1 MVAKARANNE
11 QWFQDAHYD
20 GTSNPSTLAGSLLTH
35 DVRWPWLGIS
45 HLDEATVAEWML
57 TSLDQTHSASS
68 SIGLSRRSPV
78 PGLRA
83 AAQQGERAA
92 AEGLGS
98 APVVMPEP

>member
-45 HLDEATVAEWML
+45 HLDAATVA
-57 TSLDQTHSASS
+57 
-68 SIGLSRRSPV
+68 G
-78 PGLRA
+78 
-83 AAQQGERAA
+83 
-92 AEGLGS
+92 
-98 APVVMPEP
+98 